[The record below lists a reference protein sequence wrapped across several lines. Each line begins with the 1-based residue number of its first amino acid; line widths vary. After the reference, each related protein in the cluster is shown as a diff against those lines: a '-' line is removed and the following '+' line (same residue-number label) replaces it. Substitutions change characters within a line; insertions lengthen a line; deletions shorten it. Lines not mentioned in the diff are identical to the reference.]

1 MPGKHSLRFPS
12 AFCMALSCVCRETA
26 TPAAAGPAAGTGVLA
41 GNPGERAGKGT
52 GVGTRGVLVP
62 SEHVTTTTDVGIRGK
77 GIQYFLQNQIDSEN
91 VGTSHLTVE
100 SSGSEIDPFFD
111 LQRLRTLSLKY
122 NIDAVTADV
131 CITARKGP

>member
-1 MPGKHSLRFPS
+1 M
-12 AFCMALSCVCRETA
+12 
-26 TPAAAGPAAGTGVLA
+26 
-41 GNPGERAGKGT
+41 
-52 GVGTRGVLVP
+52 GTRGVLVP